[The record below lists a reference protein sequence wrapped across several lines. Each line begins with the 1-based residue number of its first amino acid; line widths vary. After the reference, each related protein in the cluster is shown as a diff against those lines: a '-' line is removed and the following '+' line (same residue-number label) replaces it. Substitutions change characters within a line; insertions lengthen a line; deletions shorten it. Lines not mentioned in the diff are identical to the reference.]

1 MRLSSF
7 RALFLALAMV
17 VQTIAGGWGVAHA
30 ATGSP
35 ASAISAHCEKGSDT
49 AGGAGDARHGGAHH
63 MCGAC
68 CLSAGSQ
75 PVSLADIVSVVI
87 APRAFGA
94 AGFVLTDASCAP
106 ARISLPTSARGPPT
120 ICMRA

>member
-17 VQTIAGGWGVAHA
+17 AQTIAGGWGVAHA
-30 ATGSP
+30 ASGSP
-35 ASAISAHCEKGSDT
+35 AAGVSAHCANAAKAD
-49 AGGAGDARHGGAHH
+49 GGAGDSREGGAHH

-75 PVSLADIVSVVI
+75 PVFLADFVSVLVE
-87 APRAFGA
+87 PRAFSA
-94 AGFVLTDASCAP
+94 ASFVLADASAAP
-106 ARISLPTSARGPPT
+106 ARIALATLARGPPAAFA
-120 ICMRA
+120 RA